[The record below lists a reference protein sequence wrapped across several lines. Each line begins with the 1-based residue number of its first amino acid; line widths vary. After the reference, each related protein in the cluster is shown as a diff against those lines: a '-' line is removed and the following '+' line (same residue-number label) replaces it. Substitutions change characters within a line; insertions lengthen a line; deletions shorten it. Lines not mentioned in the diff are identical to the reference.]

1 MHMRKERF
9 SKQKRLKFMPR
20 KDDPFQIIERINGN
34 AYKVD
39 LPGEYDFSATFN
51 VSNLSLFYVGDNSRI
66 NHFGER
72 GYDVI
77 QATPRDPLEV
87 LVGLVTRLKVKR
99 FK

>member
-1 MHMRKERF
+1 MRKERF

-51 VSNLSLFYVGDNSRI
+51 VSNLSLFYVGDDLRMNPFKQKE
-66 NHFGER
+66 N
-72 GYDVI
+72 DVI
-77 QATPRDPLEV
+77 QTTPRYL
-87 LVGLVTRLKVKR
+87 LKVEVGP
-99 FK
+99 